1 VQSLQ
6 PPQRSVSQVYT
17 RPISIPADQ
26 GGGSSPSKVPPNHV
40 SGLLKRIKQS
50 VVWVW
55 ETSQKEQ
62 SHILSRKRNSNDD
75 PRLEHIRRVEGDE
88 YIGNDAKLLRLLALR
103 SIALEF
109 TYGQNE
115 GKVSP
120 TKLEELCLHALSPKP
135 TSDNIFRYDSKD
147 FSSRALSNGLK
158 HLVMEKVIANL
169 LLQHDLPPI
178 CDAISAIVG
187 LHIDHFRRLRYN
199 EILNFAKALFSE
211 ESLMDFLRDIDPW
224 FNQLQNSYN
233 GELFRFDSAA
243 MMC

>member
-1 VQSLQ
+1 MDLLVALETISNASDECLRSHAAQIILTLGRLGQRLQHSLLVESPGFQTTLDDPPSVPSPPQSPQLLQAARSLSLQTTPRDPRVPSPPQSPHLSQLSGSPGSQTTAFSHPRDVQSLQ

-88 YIGNDAKLLRLLALR
+88 YIGNNAKLLRLLALR

-109 TYGQNE
+109 TY
-115 GKVSP
+115 
-120 TKLEELCLHALSPKP
+120 
-135 TSDNIFRYDSKD
+135 R
-147 FSSRALSNGLK
+147 
-158 HLVMEKVIANL
+158 
-169 LLQHDLPPI
+169 
-178 CDAISAIVG
+178 
-187 LHIDHFRRLRYN
+187 
-199 EILNFAKALFSE
+199 
-211 ESLMDFLRDIDPW
+211 
-224 FNQLQNSYN
+224 
-233 GELFRFDSAA
+233 
-243 MMC
+243 